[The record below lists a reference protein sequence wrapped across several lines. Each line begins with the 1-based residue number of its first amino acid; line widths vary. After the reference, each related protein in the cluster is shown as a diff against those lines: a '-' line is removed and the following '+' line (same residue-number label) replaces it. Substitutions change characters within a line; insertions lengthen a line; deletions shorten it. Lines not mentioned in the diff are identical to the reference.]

1 MQKILF
7 ISLIAVFIVFY
18 TQLQIG
24 SGGYMDD
31 KAVIAKIK
39 AQQVINQG
47 LIKRNR
53 DVGIKITDLKG
64 SNDALETRARYE
76 LNLIKPGEILVV
88 LPNDNESI
96 TVQPMQR

>member
-39 AQQVINQG
+39 AQQAINQD
-47 LIKRNR
+47 LIKRNL
-53 DVGIKITDLKG
+53 DVGIKITGLKG
-64 SNDALETRARYE
+64 STEALETRARYE
-76 LNLIKPGEILVV
+76 LNLIKPGEVLVV
-88 LPNDNESI
+88 LPNESESM
-96 TVQPMQR
+96 TTQPIRR